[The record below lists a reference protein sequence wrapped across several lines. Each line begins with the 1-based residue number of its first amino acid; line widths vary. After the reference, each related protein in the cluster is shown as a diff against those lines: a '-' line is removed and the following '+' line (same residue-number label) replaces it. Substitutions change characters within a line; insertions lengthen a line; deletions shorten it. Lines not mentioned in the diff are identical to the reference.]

1 MRLLYGIFIVIGMLF
16 VSSCSTTN
24 SSKDERVDSLDVGQN
39 FIILNDVMSEFSQ
52 KFPPQ
57 QGDLFVVS
65 ENKRKSTSPEILARS
80 AAEINEIVAVLLR
93 KNRYESCNAGIV
105 GGLNQINISAC
116 DSEISAFV
124 VRVEPDLLVFQAGVK
139 VNDVLQVS
147 RYYMVSSKGD
157 VLPTT
162 GFYVREGTVIAKS
175 IDDDPL
181 IIAIDTTSKPKLDP
195 LEKPKPQLVAKP
207 KPQLVAKPK
216 PQLVAKPKPQLVEK
230 PKTQLVE
237 KPKPQLVAAPSV
249 KVLERP
255 IAEVWQV
262 QVMASVDKEAILA
275 LQKTLKNSGVASEVV
290 FETPFYKL
298 RAGPYTTKKATWA
311 AQKSLTKRYVGAF
324 VVKVS
329 PP

>member
-1 MRLLYGIFIVIGMLF
+1 
-16 VSSCSTTN
+16 
-24 SSKDERVDSLDVGQN
+24 
-39 FIILNDVMSEFSQ
+39 MSEFSQ

-57 QGDLFVVS
+57 KDDLFVVS
-65 ENKRKSTSPEILARS
+65 ENQRVSVSPEFLARS
-80 AAEINEIVAVLLR
+80 AAETTDIIAVLLP
-93 KNRYESCNAGIV
+93 KNNYVSCSAGIV
-105 GGLNQINISAC
+105 GGVNPIDLSSC
-116 DSEISAFV
+116 GSEISAFV
-124 VRVEPDLLVFQAGVK
+124 VKVEPDLLVFQAGIM
-139 VNDVLQVS
+139 VNNVLQVS
-147 RYYMVSSKGD
+147 RFYMVSLKGD
-157 VLPTT
+157 VIPTT
-162 GFYVREGTVIAKS
+162 GFYVRESENLERSKGVRSLKIT
-175 IDDDPL
+175 IDAPPTL
-181 IIAIDTTSKPKLDP
+181 VAKPKTQLV
-195 LEKPKPQLVAKP
+195 EKPKPQLVAKPKRQLVAKP

-216 PQLVAKPKPQLVEK
+216 PQLVEKPKTQLVEKSKTQLVAKPKPQLVEK

>member
-1 MRLLYGIFIVIGMLF
+1 
-16 VSSCSTTN
+16 
-24 SSKDERVDSLDVGQN
+24 
-39 FIILNDVMSEFSQ
+39 MSEFSQ

-57 QGDLFVVS
+57 KDDLFVVS
-65 ENKRKSTSPEILARS
+65 ENQRVSVSPEFLARS
-80 AAEINEIVAVLLR
+80 AAETTDIIAVLLP
-93 KNRYESCNAGIV
+93 KNNYVSCSAGIV
-105 GGLNQINISAC
+105 GGVNPIDLSSC
-116 DSEISAFV
+116 GSEISAFV
-124 VRVEPDLLVFQAGVK
+124 VKVEPDLLVFQAGIM
-139 VNDVLQVS
+139 VNNVLQVS
-147 RYYMVSSKGD
+147 RFYMVSLKGD
-157 VLPTT
+157 VIPTT
-162 GFYVREGTVIAKS
+162 GFYVRESENLERSKGVRSLKIT
-175 IDDDPL
+175 IDAPP
-181 IIAIDTTSKPKLDP
+181 T
-195 LEKPKPQLVAKP
+195 LVAKP
-207 KPQLVAKPK
+207 KTQLVEKPK

>member
-24 SSKDERVDSLDVGQN
+24 SSKEERVDSLDVGQN

-195 LEKPKPQLVAKP
+195 LEKPKTQLVAKPKTQLVAKPKPQLVAKPKTQLVEKPKPQLVAKPKTQLVERPKPQLVAKP

-216 PQLVAKPKPQLVEK
+216 PQLVAKPKPQLVAK
-230 PKTQLVE
+230 PKNQ
-237 KPKPQLVAAPSV
+237 
-249 KVLERP
+249 
-255 IAEVWQV
+255 
-262 QVMASVDKEAILA
+262 
-275 LQKTLKNSGVASEVV
+275 
-290 FETPFYKL
+290 
-298 RAGPYTTKKATWA
+298 
-311 AQKSLTKRYVGAF
+311 
-324 VVKVS
+324 
-329 PP
+329 

>member
-1 MRLLYGIFIVIGMLF
+1 
-16 VSSCSTTN
+16 
-24 SSKDERVDSLDVGQN
+24 
-39 FIILNDVMSEFSQ
+39 MSEFSQ

-57 QGDLFVVS
+57 KDDLFVVS
-65 ENKRKSTSPEILARS
+65 ENQRVSVSPEFLARS
-80 AAEINEIVAVLLR
+80 AAETTDIIAVLLP
-93 KNRYESCNAGIV
+93 KNNYVSCSAGIV
-105 GGLNQINISAC
+105 GGVNPIDLSSC
-116 DSEISAFV
+116 GSEISAFV
-124 VRVEPDLLVFQAGVK
+124 VKVEPDLLVFQAGIM
-139 VNDVLQVS
+139 VNNVLQVS
-147 RYYMVSSKGD
+147 RFYMVSLKGD
-157 VLPTT
+157 VIPTT
-162 GFYVREGTVIAKS
+162 GFYVRESENLERSKGVRSLKIT
-175 IDDDPL
+175 IDAPPTL
-181 IIAIDTTSKPKLDP
+181 VAKPKTQLV
-195 LEKPKPQLVAKP
+195 EKPKPQLVAKP
-207 KPQLVAKPK
+207 KRQLVAKPK
-216 PQLVAKPKPQLVEK
+216 PQLVEKPKTQLVEKSKTQLVAKPKPQLVEK

>member
-1 MRLLYGIFIVIGMLF
+1 
-16 VSSCSTTN
+16 
-24 SSKDERVDSLDVGQN
+24 
-39 FIILNDVMSEFSQ
+39 MSEFSQ

-57 QGDLFVVS
+57 KDDLFVVS
-65 ENKRKSTSPEILARS
+65 ENQRVSVSPEFLARS
-80 AAEINEIVAVLLR
+80 AAETTDIIAVLLP
-93 KNRYESCNAGIV
+93 KNNYVSCSAGIV
-105 GGLNQINISAC
+105 GGVNPIDLSSC
-116 DSEISAFV
+116 GSEISAFV
-124 VRVEPDLLVFQAGVK
+124 VKVEPDLLVFQAGIM
-139 VNDVLQVS
+139 VNNVLQVS
-147 RYYMVSSKGD
+147 RFYMVSLKGD
-157 VLPTT
+157 VIPTT
-162 GFYVREGTVIAKS
+162 GFYVRESENLERSKGVRSLKIT
-175 IDDDPL
+175 IDAPPTL
-181 IIAIDTTSKPKLDP
+181 VAKPKTQLV
-195 LEKPKPQLVAKP
+195 EKPKPQLVAKP
-207 KPQLVAKPK
+207 KPQLVEKPK
-216 PQLVAKPKPQLVEK
+216 TQLVEKSKTQLVAKPKPQLVEK